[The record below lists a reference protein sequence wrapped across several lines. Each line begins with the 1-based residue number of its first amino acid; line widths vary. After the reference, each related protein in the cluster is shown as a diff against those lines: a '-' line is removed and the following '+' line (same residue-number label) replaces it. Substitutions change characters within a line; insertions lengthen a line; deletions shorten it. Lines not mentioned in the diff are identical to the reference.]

1 MKIWKDVPFN
11 PFDWFGKW
19 EQLPLE
25 TRRLFLEHI
34 GSDLKV
40 DSKVFSAEARK
51 ALLDAGFMPSD
62 RMQLMEMV
70 RPFRNLVRSMNRH
83 RHFDQKSPTLS
94 VDYVSD
100 HLSSYECNDLPGL
113 SISRY
118 CRGASSVS
126 SAVAKGVTDASWLK
140 AFLNCGSALEWDGRT
155 VGRYNQPR
163 LSDESFR
170 LLRRWAERM
179 LAGENPLPLAALLED
194 TDSVALAVD
203 TLRAGLFFMLL
214 FPALSGEDLLPVV
227 GVWPM
232 IHKRMNRPKAQAPKS
247 GALPE
252 GYAVYDVP
260 LLLHDMTAVLVAAG
274 GEGLR
279 LKADG
284 SGLYKKEEERLAERL
299 LDDPPSECGYEPPYL
314 GRINEARNWLK
325 NMEMVSVRERKN
337 ERHLVALKKGRSWLA
352 GSDAE
357 RLKALHDHM
366 HAARRRFADG
376 TRGGWFHI
384 DYVPSSPQSHVGR
397 GEVNLEDRVANAF
410 ADCPVDEWIEA
421 KAFILW
427 QSESNNPLLQNLNI
441 PMRNIS
447 LQGIDGDA
455 YREERWRK
463 VLVEFLYERL
473 LLLGGAKLA
482 FDNQGDIRFSI
493 TPAGAYLIG
502 TRQEF
507 EYTVEVAEGSILIQ
521 PDFEIIFTASNP
533 GAESEFSRFADRI
546 GNQVGALFK
555 ITRAS
560 VLRALNSEQ
569 TGDQILAVLE
579 DFCAKGIPANVR
591 KQILGWS
598 KAFRRVAFQKIQVIE
613 CPDAETTLLVCGLFP
628 KTAERLT
635 DTLVRVNGIEKSIE
649 PMKKKLRD
657 NGIGIL

>member
-1 MKIWKDVPFN
+1 MKIWKDMRLN
-11 PFDWFGKW
+11 PFECFGKW

-40 DSKVFSAEARK
+40 DPQVFSAEARK
-51 ALLDAGFMPSD
+51 ALMDAGFMESD
-62 RMQLMEMV
+62 KMRLMESI
-70 RPFRNLVRSMNRH
+70 RPFRNLVRSMNRY

-100 HLSSYECNDLPGL
+100 HLNSYECIDFSGL
-113 SISRY
+113 SFSRY
-118 CRGASSVS
+118 RHGTSSVS
-126 SAVAKGVTDASWLK
+126 SAVAKKVIDASWLK
-140 AFLNCGSALEWDGRT
+140 AFLNCGSALEWDGQT
-155 VGRYNQPR
+155 TDRYNQPR

-170 LLRRWAERM
+170 LLRRWVERM

-194 TDSVALAVD
+194 ADNVAGAVD
-203 TLRAGLFFMLL
+203 TLHAGLLFMLL
-214 FPALSGEDLLPVV
+214 FPALSGEELLPVV
-227 GVWPM
+227 GIWPM
-232 IHKRMNRPKAQAPKS
+232 IHERMNRPKAQAPKS

-252 GYAVYDVP
+252 GFAVYDVP

-284 SGLYKKEEERLAERL
+284 SGLYKKEEVRLAERL
-299 LDDPPSECGYEPPYL
+299 SDDPPSEYGYEL
-314 GRINEARNWLK
+314 SHFDRIYAARDWLAE
-325 NMEMVSVRERKN
+325 MEMVSVQKRNKERY
-337 ERHLVALKKGRSWLA
+337 LVALKKGRTWLA

-376 TRGGWFHI
+376 KWGGWGHI
-384 DYVPSSPQSHVGR
+384 DFVPYSPQNHVGR
-397 GEVNLEDRVANAF
+397 GEVNLEDRVAEAF
-410 ADCPVDEWIEA
+410 ADCPVGEWLEA
-421 KAFILW
+421 KAFLRW
-427 QSESNNPLLQNLNI
+427 QSESNNPLLQNLKL
-441 PMRNIS
+441 S
-447 LQGIDGDA
+447 LERMDGDA
-455 YREERWRK
+455 YREKRWCK
-463 VLVEFLYERL
+463 VLIGFLYERL
-473 LLLGGAKLA
+473 LVLGGAKLA
-482 FDNQGDIRFSI
+482 FNDQGDIRFSI

-502 TRQEF
+502 SREEF
-507 EYTVEVAEGSILIQ
+507 EYTVEVAEGTILIQ

-569 TGDQILAVLE
+569 MGDQILAVLE
-579 DFCAKGIPANVR
+579 TFSAKDIPANVR

-598 KAFRRVAFQKIQVIE
+598 NAFRRVAFQKIQVIE
-613 CPDAETTLLVCGLFP
+613 CPDAETALLVCGLFP

-635 DTLVRVNGIEKSIE
+635 DTLVRVNGTEKTLE